1 MTTASTGR
9 TRRGLG
15 GLTPLERAG
24 VVVLAILVV
33 AAGVFAF
40 RFVTRTEPAP
50 LPAVSSEVRSGP
62 AAHGYLVSADA
73 SSVVI
78 ELGNGQRREFVVRDQ
93 ERGTIGLPYLEHHA
107 GNRETGFLIFYGTQ
121 AGRDH
126 VIGAVE
132 TDIPL
137 PGQG

>member
-1 MTTASTGR
+1 MTTVTTDG

-15 GLTPLERAG
+15 SLTPLERAG
-24 VVVLAILVV
+24 VALLAILVV

-40 RFVTRTEPAP
+40 RFVTHTEPAP
-50 LPAVSSEVRSGP
+50 LPAVSSELRGGP
-62 AAHGYLVSADA
+62 AAHGYLVSADE
-73 SSVVI
+73 SPVVI
-78 ELGNGQRREFVVRDQ
+78 ELGNGTRREFAVRDQ

-107 GNRETGFLIFYGTQ
+107 GNRESGFLIFYGTEG
-121 AGRDH
+121 GRDH
-126 VIGAVE
+126 VVGAAE